1 MPIVTKGLWLLSSD
15 PRSVAIR
22 LATRAG
28 RRSLTDADYVE
39 RAIPLLGRNLSIR
52 GLGRV
57 GYEDPLCS
65 NVDQNVLTLVMTLE
79 IYPVALI
86 DSATGFG
93 DLQSIESFG
102 WRPAEVAE
110 RPLVVA
116 ESDGDVSHNEQLES
130 SAQLLQR
137 FCLYHKVI
145 LQAPSA

>member
-1 MPIVTKGLWLLSSD
+1 VPIVTKGLWLLSSD

-22 LATRAG
+22 LATRAE

-39 RAIPLLGRNLSIR
+39 RAIPLLRRNLSIR

-93 DLQSIESFG
+93 DLQSIESF
-102 WRPAEVAE
+102 R
-110 RPLVVA
+110 L
-116 ESDGDVSHNEQLES
+116 
-130 SAQLLQR
+130 
-137 FCLYHKVI
+137 
-145 LQAPSA
+145 APCGGRGTAAGCGGVGRRRVPQ

>member
-1 MPIVTKGLWLLSSD
+1 
-15 PRSVAIR
+15 
-22 LATRAG
+22 
-28 RRSLTDADYVE
+28 
-39 RAIPLLGRNLSIR
+39 
-52 GLGRV
+52 
-57 GYEDPLCS
+57 
-65 NVDQNVLTLVMTLE
+65 MTLE